1 MGERPMHDDGPGSF
15 PALSRRAALG
25 GIAGAALA
33 GPAAAQRP
41 GAGFVLVQPQPPPSM
56 DAMMTSQQPS
66 RNITLHVYETLFAR
80 SEKGAAIPDLA
91 EGVEV
96 SPDFKRFVFTLRRG
110 VKFHNGKEMTSA
122 DVVASTKRYRDIGE
136 SYGTLDVVERIE
148 ATGPYE
154 VEMRMSA
161 PYPIFTD
168 VLSTVRVPA
177 VIIPEEE
184 AMKPR
189 GQART
194 IGTGPYKV
202 IDYSPDSHVRLA
214 RFEEYVPNPNYPGRD
229 GFGGR
234 KTAYLENIT
243 IRFVPEDGARTSGL
257 LTGEYHFNE
266 TLVTASA
273 ERLRRNPAV
282 RLVENTP
289 WAFQLLRFNMT
300 DPVVGNV
307 DFRRAIQAGLDHEEI
322 MAIASEGLFD
332 LDPSWVYRSSPY
344 HSDAGKE
351 SFNRN
356 DGKLAKELLKK
367 SGYAGQPLIFMV
379 DPLKNNNQSAVVA
392 QQQMRAM
399 GINVELRVM
408 DFPTVTAM
416 SLRGDAPWHF
426 WSHVLGIEP
435 YEGPH
440 TVTTTFVGERNRHRT
455 GNDPEIN
462 RAYQTVIGSPDFAVR
477 KAAFDAFQRRLA
489 DQALAIKLGNFGIL
503 QGIRANVQGF
513 VPSRIPRLWDVR
525 IQ

>member
-1 MGERPMHDDGPGSF
+1 MHTSKRE
-15 PALSRRAALG
+15 ASLWLTRRAALG
-25 GIAGAALA
+25 GLA
-33 GPAAAQRP
+33 SGILSAPAWAQKP
-41 GAGFVLVQPQPPPSM
+41 GADFVLAQPQPPPSM
-56 DAMMTSQQPS
+56 DAMTTSQQPS

-80 SEKGAAIPDLA
+80 SEKGVPIPDLA

-110 VKFHNGKEMTSA
+110 VKFHNGKDMTAA

-136 SYGTLDVVERIE
+136 SYATLRVVEHIE

-161 PYPIFTD
+161 PYPIFTE

-184 AMKPR
+184 AAKPR

-194 IGTGPYKV
+194 IGTGPYKIV
-202 IDYSPDSHVRLA
+202 EYEPDSHVRLA
-214 RFEEYVPNPNYPGRD
+214 RFEDYAPNPNYPGRD

-234 KTAYLENIT
+234 KTPYLDSIT
-243 IRFVPEDGARTSGL
+243 IRFVPEDGARTAGL
-257 LTGEYHFNE
+257 LTGEVQFNE

-273 ERLRRNPAV
+273 ERLKRNTAV
-282 RLVENTP
+282 RVVENSP

-300 DPVVGNV
+300 DPVAGNV
-307 DFRRAIQAGLDHEEI
+307 DFRRAVQAGLDHEEI

-332 LDPSWVYRSSPY
+332 LDPSWVYPSSPY

-351 SFNRN
+351 TFNRN
-356 DGKLAKELLKK
+356 DSKLAKEYLKR
-367 SGYAGQPLIFMV
+367 SGYAGQPLTFVV
-379 DPLKNNNQSAVVA
+379 DPLKNNNQAAVVA
-392 QQQMRAM
+392 QQQMRAL

-416 SLRGDAPWHF
+416 TGRGDTPWHF
-426 WSHVLGIEP
+426 WSHILGIEP

-440 TVTTTFVGERNRHRT
+440 TVATTFVGEQYRFRT
-455 GNDPEIN
+455 GNDPAIN
-462 RAYQTVIGSPDFAVR
+462 QAYQTIVSSPDFNVR
-477 KAAFDAFQRRLA
+477 KSAFEDFQRRLA
-489 DQALAIKLGNFGIL
+489 DQAFAIKLGNFGIL
-503 QGIRANVQGF
+503 QGMRSNVQGF

-525 IQ
+525 LQ

>member
-1 MGERPMHDDGPGSF
+1 VQTSESKPSATLTRRATLTGLAG
-15 PALSRRAALG
+15 AAVARRAAAQTAG
-25 GIAGAALA
+25 GD
-33 GPAAAQRP
+33 
-41 GAGFVLVQPQPPPSM
+41 FVLAQPQPPPSM
-56 DAMMTSQQPS
+56 DAMMTSTQPA
-66 RNITLHVYETLFAR
+66 RNITMHVYETLVAR
-80 SEKGAAIPDLA
+80 SEKGTAIPDLA
-91 EGVEV
+91 QGVEV
-96 SPDFKRFVFTLRRG
+96 STDSRRFIFTLRRG

-136 SYGTLDVVERIE
+136 SYGTLDLVERIE

-161 PYPIFTD
+161 PYPIFAE

-184 AMKPR
+184 AVKQR
-189 GQART
+189 GQARQ

-202 IDYSPDSHVRLA
+202 VEYSPDSHVHLA
-214 RFEEYVPNPNYPGRD
+214 RFDGYIPNPNYADRD

-234 KTAYLENIT
+234 KTPYLDTIT

-257 LTGEYHFNE
+257 LTGEYQFNE

-273 ERLRRNPAV
+273 ERLKRNPAI
-282 RLVENTP
+282 RLVENSP
-289 WAFQLLRFNMT
+289 WAFQLLRFNMS
-300 DPVVGNV
+300 DPVLANL
-307 DFRRAIQAGLDHEEI
+307 DFRRAVQAGLDHEEI

-332 LDPSWVYRSSPY
+332 LDASWVYPSSPY

-351 SFNRN
+351 YFNRN
-356 DGKLAKELLKK
+356 DSKLAKELLKK
-367 SGYAGQPLIFMV
+367 SGYAGQPLTFMV

-392 QQQMRAM
+392 QQQMRAL
-399 GINVELRVM
+399 GINVELRVL
-408 DFPTVTAM
+408 DFPTVSAM
-416 SLRGDAPWHF
+416 AGRADAPWHF

-440 TVTTTFVGERNRHRT
+440 TVTTTFVGERSRHRT

-462 RAYQTVIGSPDFAVR
+462 RAYQTVISSPDFNVR
-477 KAAFDAFQRRLA
+477 KAAFEGFQRRLG

-503 QGIRANVQGF
+503 QGMRSNVEGF
-513 VPSRIPRLWDVR
+513 EPSRIPRLWNVR
-525 IQ
+525 LQ